1 MELNTLINK
10 ARIEKRIDEIAK
22 QIEKDYENKT
32 IVFVGLLKG
41 ATIFMSD
48 LARRIKNNIVLEFI
62 DITHHEDYEK
72 NKETKI
78 NYGLKQDIEN
88 KDVIIIE
95 DLIDTG
101 RTLSFAKEY
110 IQSKNPNS
118 LEIATLVLKPSRALE
133 EIEIKYIGY
142 KIDDKFVVGYGMD
155 YKENYR
161 NLPYIGYIE
170 K

>member
-10 ARIEKRIDEIAK
+10 ARIEKRVEEIAK

-41 ATIFMSD
+41 STVFMCD
-48 LARRIKNNIVLEFI
+48 LARKIKNNVILEFI
-62 DITHHEDYEK
+62 DITNHEDFEK
-72 NKETKI
+72 EKVTKV
-78 NYGLKQDIEN
+78 NYGLKIDIEN
-88 KDVIIIE
+88 KDVILVE

-110 IQSKNPNS
+110 ILSKNPSS
-118 LEIATLVLKPSRALE
+118 LEIATLVLKPTRSSK
-133 EIEIKYIGY
+133 EIGIKYMGY

-155 YKENYR
+155 YKDNYR